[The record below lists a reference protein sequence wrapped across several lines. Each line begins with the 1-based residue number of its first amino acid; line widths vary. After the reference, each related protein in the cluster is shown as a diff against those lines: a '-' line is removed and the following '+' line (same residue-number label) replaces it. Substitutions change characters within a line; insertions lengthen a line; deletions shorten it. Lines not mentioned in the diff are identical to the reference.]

1 MYTKR
6 CQPLGNIVKAD
17 NWFEDVQQL
26 IDDPQYAVRSLL
38 LLRLA
43 AAAVHAAAADP
54 ASAAAA
60 RQGFFLK
67 FDPARLAAN
76 ATTSPPCDDNYNPP
90 KCSPFYHDQTLVP
103 NVPVRNR
110 WTDLHVDRAF
120 LDFGSSPW
128 AQV

>member
-1 MYTKR
+1 MVTQVEKLKAARPSVRAWVYR
-6 CQPLGNIVKAD
+6 NIVKAD
-17 NWFEDVQQL
+17 NWFEDVQKL
-26 IDDPQYAVRSLL
+26 IDDPQYA
-38 LLRLA
+38 
-43 AAAVHAAAADP
+43 
-54 ASAAAA
+54 
-60 RQGFFLK
+60 GYFLK

-76 ATTSPPCDDNYNPP
+76 ATTSPPCDDNYTPP

-110 WTDLHVDRAF
+110 WTDLGRAF